1 MATDTINFNP
11 PTIKAAK
18 ISGRGGSSG
27 SGATG
32 GANWTSIGN
41 SIASIG
47 TSVAAGI
54 ATRQANIRHEKEQQ
68 LQLLK
73 NREDLRV
80 LQYDKVALIDK
91 MPNTGFE
98 DSKNK
103 MLYGLMDDFVEIKTA
118 MDDPNSGLDM
128 AVAQKALIEIQQ
140 TVAKYKQQAPAV
152 MAAAG
157 HLKESLQKKFG
168 TAGAI
173 AGGVPTEQQQILL
186 DLVEG
191 GNVQIGAKDGSMY
204 LYRVGE
210 GNKVTGVFNIDEY
223 MQVTDNG
230 ANPDAY
236 FRTIIDITDDSK
248 NAVAGILGDASK
260 PMDTYYDIKRAT
272 NSSGES
278 VITSVQWK
286 SGNGLTTQ
294 QAKNR
299 AIQNVGQLSF
309 SHLTDDPKYLQEM
322 EDLWND
328 TIGAD
333 SKGISG
339 QDMVWNPNDETKRTY
354 LVKGYVDSATGE
366 FIFDPAGNKTQTYK
380 DPMGNELKLT
390 QKEFAERWFA
400 EQAIQRFGPK
410 VDRIESSSK
419 ASADGEGSYYDI
431 DSAVSQLKPLIST
444 GYFKGNQASFQLVD
458 EGDPSTWYYAPIVT
472 VPGQAG
478 VYAPSQK
485 FKINVY
491 KTDKD
496 GNLQKDKKGNPIID
510 YTGLRSGMGSKR
522 KSQ

>member
-103 MLYGLMDDFVEIKTA
+103 MLYGLMDDFVEIRTA

-128 AVAQKALIEIQQ
+128 AVAQRALIEIQQ

-210 GNKVTGVFNIDEY
+210 GDKVTGIFNIDEY

-230 ANPDAY
+230 TNPDAY

-248 NAVAGILGDASK
+248 NSVAGILGDASK

-286 SGNGLTTQ
+286 SGGGITTQ

-339 QDMVWNPNDETKRTY
+339 QDIVWNPNDETKRTY
-354 LVKGYVDSATGE
+354 QVKGYVDSVTGE

-400 EQAIQRFGPK
+400 EQAIQKYGPK

-419 ASADGEGSYYDI
+419 ANEKDGGFMYMVDAGI
-431 DSAVSQLKPLIST
+431 KATAPIIS
-444 GYFKGNQASFQLVD
+444 GRFDGKGANFKLVD
-458 EGDPSTWYYAPIVT
+458 VDGVQEYQLLQTKNGVT
-472 VPGQAG
+472 MPNPAFSVPL
-478 VYAPSQK
+478 
-485 FKINVY
+485 Y
-491 KTDKD
+491 KR
-496 GNLQKDKKGNPIID
+496 NKKGEDVINL
-510 YTGLRSGMGSKR
+510 TSLRTFMGGETKDL
-522 KSQ
+522 